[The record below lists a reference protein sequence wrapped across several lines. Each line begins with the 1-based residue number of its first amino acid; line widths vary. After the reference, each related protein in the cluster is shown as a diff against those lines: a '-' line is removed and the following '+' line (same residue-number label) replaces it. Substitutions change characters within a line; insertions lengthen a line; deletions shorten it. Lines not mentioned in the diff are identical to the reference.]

1 MSDLCMYEFEDNVW
15 DEFEQTD
22 DHIVPR
28 PDNERGI
35 EPVFQ
40 DDGCK
45 KPRREVIRVSSNA
58 GDCYTAKFASQGK
71 GEGGFQSLKNML
83 EKDSRS
89 HTPEGVPASRDDD
102 SNKEATSLASGSAG
116 MSNHS
121 FKSSNIDKSSTEFC
135 ADDPIIGESGA
146 VVDSDSY
153 QYPLGDISQTDNDI
167 SFFDNDHDDKES
179 NDLLYYGWPDIG
191 NFEDVDSLFRSCDST
206 FGLGG
211 VGNEDDLSWFSSS
224 HTIEGSEDALKP
236 DVKFSSLESSPLKNI
251 PEQHEPSKL
260 NNASSPVND
269 SNIDSASRN
278 YKSSFRAS
286 EGGELYAHSR
296 LTFTNGSDCLSESK
310 YEFTPKEQINFQKK
324 QVKHHNQSEGKR
336 KVQCLENSGSLH
348 HTENLRFKG
357 TNLSSRDSSYEVY
370 PPPVVQ
376 KQKKNMGAD
385 SFGYLQTHIPYMHLD
400 YILPSN
406 QVLASSTP
414 SGMKS
419 ESNFLTSP
427 SPKESSYR
435 SNQVQSTESVYK
447 CSFETPAKTVDVK
460 REKLERRQGF
470 HSSCRSKPKHLDMVI
485 QPPYSDPISVP
496 EQVHHSQ
503 SEFENQ
509 KEVEAASI
517 RIAADLD
524 SSNVQESSCM
534 SSGLGDISLEASS
547 FHQLQQV
554 VEQLD
559 IMTKLCIR
567 DSLYRLARS
576 AEQRH
581 HYSNL
586 NGGSIDG
593 RDTSGAFTTEGQNKC
608 SGFVD
613 METDTNPIDRSI
625 AHLLFH
631 RPSDPS
637 VIPDHDGPSLKTHTM
652 INRSINGPP
661 MSEKL
666 VCQEETVC
674 EGDKEAADH

>member
-1 MSDLCMYEFEDNVW
+1 MSDLCMYE
-15 DEFEQTD
+15 TD

-28 PDNERGI
+28 PDNEHGI

-40 DDGCK
+40 GDSWK
-45 KPRREVIRVSSNA
+45 KPRREVIGVSSNT
-58 GDCYTAKFASQGK
+58 GDCYTAKFVSGK

-89 HTPEGVPASRDDD
+89 HAPEGVPASRDDD
-102 SNKEATSLASGSAG
+102 SNKESSDSAG

-121 FKSSNIDKSSTEFC
+121 FKSSNIDISLTEFC
-135 ADDPIIGESGA
+135 ADDPIIGERGA

-167 SFFDNDHDDKES
+167 SFFDNDHEDKES

-224 HTIEGSEDALKP
+224 HTIEGSEDALKS
-236 DVKFSSLESSPLKNI
+236 DVKFSCLESSSFKNI
-251 PEQHEPSKL
+251 PEQDEPSKL
-260 NNASSPVND
+260 ND
-269 SNIDSASRN
+269 
-278 YKSSFRAS
+278 
-286 EGGELYAHSR
+286 
-296 LTFTNGSDCLSESK
+296 
-310 YEFTPKEQINFQKK
+310 INFLKK

-336 KVQCLENSGSLH
+336 KVQCLENSGLLH
-348 HTENLRFKG
+348 HTEHLRFKG
-357 TNLSSRDSSYEVY
+357 TNLCSRDLSHEVY
-370 PPPVVQ
+370 APLVVQ
-376 KQKKNMGAD
+376 KEKKNMGAD
-385 SFGYLQTHIPYMHLD
+385 SFDYLQTHIPCMHLD
-400 YILPSN
+400 YIHPSN

-427 SPKESSYR
+427 SPKKSSCR
-435 SNQVQSTESVYK
+435 SNQVQSPESTYN
-447 CSFETPAKTVDVK
+447 CSFETPSITVDVK
-460 REKLERRQGF
+460 QEKLERRQGF
-470 HSSCRSKPKHLDMVI
+470 HSSCRSKRKHLDMVV
-485 QPPYSDPISVP
+485 QTTSCDPISVP

-503 SEFENQ
+503 SEFENHR
-509 KEVEAASI
+509 EVEAASI
-517 RIAADLD
+517 RIPADLD

-547 FHQLQQV
+547 FRQLQQV
-554 VEQLD
+554 VKQLD
-559 IMTKLCIR
+559 ITTKLCIR

-586 NGGSIDG
+586 NGGSIDD
-593 RDTSGAFTTEGQNKC
+593 RDTSGAFMAEGQNKC

-637 VIPDHDGPSLKTHTM
+637 VMPAHDGSSLKTHTM
-652 INRSINGPP
+652 INGSINSPP
-661 MSEKL
+661 VMSEKL
-666 VCQEETVC
+666 VCQEETAC
-674 EGDKEAADH
+674 EGDKEVADH